1 MDSFPN
7 IVDKLEVKVLALL
20 EQKKSLSTEV
30 DAFKNEVEQ
39 LQQQNNLLEEE
50 VEQLKERNQIL
61 RIAGGGT
68 SKGEQREMKVKI
80 NEIVREVDKCI
91 SQLNQ

>member
-7 IVDKLEVKVLALL
+7 IVDKLEIKVLALL
-20 EQKKSLSTEV
+20 ERKKNLSTEV
-30 DAFKNEVEQ
+30 DDLKAKVEHY
-39 LQQQNNLLEEE
+39 QQQNKLLEEE
-50 VEQLKERNQIL
+50 VEQLRERNQIL
-61 RIAGGGT
+61 RIT
-68 SKGEQREMKVKI
+68 KGRISREERREVEVKI

>member
-7 IVDKLEVKVLALL
+7 IVDKLEIKVLALL
-20 EQKKSLSTEV
+20 ERKKNLSTEV
-30 DAFKNEVEQ
+30 DDLKAKVEHY
-39 LQQQNNLLEEE
+39 QQQNKLLEEE

-61 RIAGGGT
+61 RIT
-68 SKGEQREMKVKI
+68 KGRISREERREVEVKI